1 MKKYIFFASCIK
13 NMGGAQMYLRNKC
26 LYLQDQGWDVSLVS
40 AQKGKIYISELK
52 RYNWFIPELGFNYYL
67 FSRRK
72 RERIVNE
79 IIEKFIQ
86 KQYEDIVIES
96 TCMSECTWG
105 EVVAEKIGARH
116 LCYILQEYNA
126 ANSLTEQKFLRFKYD
141 RHELAGIVEKSL
153 QNLFA
158 SFYPIDAAKS
168 YFLPAYCNNVVED
181 IDSEDLKSI
190 NCQDYD
196 YVVGCL
202 SRLDKPFIIHALS
215 DFINYAQSHSEK
227 KFLLLMIGGSPEGSM
242 FEKNIRKQFE
252 NVKNVTLYI
261 TGYLFPVPSQL
272 LDICDAFFTSAGSS
286 WVCMRSGVPTISY
299 DGNDFRP
306 IGILGR
312 TTNSSLMRADNE
324 PVQEFSSLLDD
335 ILEKGVYT
343 KEKQTHEQNKPDFT
357 EHDNF
362 LSEMAKKKEYFGFD
376 NVSLNNAEKKL
387 SLLLRIVGAENYY
400 RLGAWKKKML
410 NKTTSDR

>member
-1 MKKYIFFASCIK
+1 MKKYVFFASCIK
-13 NMGGAQMYLRNKC
+13 DMGGAQMYLRNKC
-26 LYLQDQGWDVSLVS
+26 LYLQEQGWDVSLVS
-40 AQKGKIYISELK
+40 AQKGRVYISELK
-52 RYNWFIPELGFNYYL
+52 KYDLFIPELGFDYYL
-67 FSRRK
+67 FSKKR

-79 IIEKFIQ
+79 IIGKFIQ

-96 TCMSECTWG
+96 TCISECTWG
-105 EVVAEKIGARH
+105 EVVAERIGARH
-116 LCYILQEYNA
+116 LCYILQEYNTT
-126 ANSLTEQKFLRFKYD
+126 SSVTEQDFLCFKYD
-141 RHELAGIVEKSL
+141 RHELAGIVQKSL

-158 SFYPIDAAKS
+158 SFYPIEAEKS

-181 IDSEDLKSI
+181 IDSDDLKNI
-190 NCQDYD
+190 NRQDYD

-227 KFLLLMIGGSPEGSM
+227 KYLLLMIGGAPEGST

-272 LDICDAFFTSAGSS
+272 LDACDAFFTSAGST

-324 PVQEFSSLLDD
+324 PEQELSSLIDE
-335 ILEKGVYT
+335 ILEEKVYT

-357 EHDNF
+357 DHDKF
-362 LSEMAKKKEYFGFD
+362 LSEMAKKKEYFSFD
-376 NVSLNNAEKKL
+376 NVSMNNAEKKL

-400 RLGAWKKKML
+400 SLGAWKKKML